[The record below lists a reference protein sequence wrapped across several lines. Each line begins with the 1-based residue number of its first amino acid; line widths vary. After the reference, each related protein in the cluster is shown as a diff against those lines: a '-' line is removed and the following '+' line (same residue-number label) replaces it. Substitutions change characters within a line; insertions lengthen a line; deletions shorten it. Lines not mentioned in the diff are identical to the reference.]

1 VNNLKKLKS
10 TMISYVNL
18 STGDKMKLSNAQA
31 VRKIKNR
38 IFELE
43 IEIENNNIEEIKNIL
58 ESEINNLRDLMN
70 FIRN

>member
-1 VNNLKKLKS
+1 MNNLKKLKS